1 MKAFTLDNYIVRK
14 QKSSKFKV
22 EYEREIL
29 INAIAK
35 MIVELRYSA
44 ELTQK
49 EWAKKAHTTQAVIAR
64 LESGNDERI
73 PSIDLLARIAEA
85 SHAKLN
91 ISFVQHNG
99 WNKLLSRYNS
109 IIV

>member
-1 MKAFTLDNYIVRK
+1 MKAFTLNDYIEKK
-14 QKSSKFKV
+14 QKSSKFKT

-29 INAIAK
+29 INAIAR

-44 ELTQK
+44 ELTQ
-49 EWAKKAHTTQAVIAR
+49 EELAKKAKTTQAVIAR
-64 LESGNDERI
+64 LESGKDERM

-91 ISFVQHNG
+91 ISFVQ
-99 WNKLLSRYNS
+99 L
-109 IIV
+109 